1 MKTTLNQRIRFSA
14 LLAIV
19 VAFGITLSACGQKGA
34 LYMVQTQK
42 QSTTSQNAAQ
52 TTSSAASASN

>member
-14 LLAIV
+14 LFAIV
-19 VAFGITLSACGQKGA
+19 MAFGITLSACGQKGA
-34 LYMVQTQK
+34 LYMAQTPK
-42 QSTTSQNAAQ
+42 QANSPPQAAQ